1 MGFIVRVITL
11 VLLVFLLYLFGA
23 TLYRFYTSPKVVQ
36 EVSSISAGYGW
47 VNAFIVDLD
56 GNKDF
61 TQNGIMGGDD
71 GVLTVH
77 MGDNPNMHQE
87 DIIQGKDVL
96 MEFDVNHDGIID
108 ARDPVYPRLE
118 IVFFNKKKSGQLTH
132 TLIMNMGIRA
142 ILLDPTL
149 VAQAVKERPSI
160 HADTVGV
167 AVFADGSQRLINQ
180 VSIYG
185 PAFKEQ

>member
-1 MGFIVRVITL
+1 MGFIIRVVT
-11 VLLVFLLYLFGA
+11 LLVSAFLLYLLGA
-23 TLYRFYTSPKVVQ
+23 SLYHFYTSPKVGQ

-47 VNAFIVDLD
+47 INAFIVDLD

-77 MGDNPNMHQE
+77 MGDNPNVHQ
-87 DIIQGKDVL
+87 DDFIQSKDVL
-96 MEFDVNHDGIID
+96 EAFDVNHDGMID
-108 ARDPVYPRLE
+108 ARDPIYPRLE
-118 IVFFNKKKSGQLTH
+118 IAFFNKKKGGQLTH

-149 VAQAVKERPSI
+149 VAQAVQARPSI

-167 AVFADGSQRLINQ
+167 AVFADGSQRLINE

-185 PAFKEQ
+185 PAFEEQ